1 MTLTE
6 KVAYLKGLMEGL
18 NINKDTAEG
27 KVLCAMAD
35 ILEDMSTS
43 VVDLEDSMAEV
54 QGYLDE
60 LDDDLADVE
69 DIIYEDEDEDDYYD
83 DEEDDEDFIDD
94 DDFIEVECP
103 YCGETVYFD
112 DSVDPDDLKNK
123 WSEIRKIIR
132 SIPSH
137 GQCRAAMEKAG
148 CKLTVKDIG
157 KDEGLFA
164 DCIEYSP
171 YMRHRLT
178 LLRLKN
184 MII

>member
-69 DIIYEDEDEDDYYD
+69 DILYEDEDE
-83 DEEDDEDFIDD
+83 EFE
-94 DDFIEVECP
+94 
-103 YCGETVYFD
+103 
-112 DSVDPDDLKNK
+112 
-123 WSEIRKIIR
+123 
-132 SIPSH
+132 
-137 GQCRAAMEKAG
+137 
-148 CKLTVKDIG
+148 
-157 KDEGLFA
+157 
-164 DCIEYSP
+164 
-171 YMRHRLT
+171 
-178 LLRLKN
+178 
-184 MII
+184 

>member
-18 NINKDTAEG
+18 NMNKDTAEG

-43 VVDLEDSMAEV
+43 VVDLEDSMAEA

-69 DIIYEDEDEDDYYD
+69 DIVYDDEDDDDYYD
-83 DEEDDEDFIDD
+83 DDDDDEDFIDD

-112 DSVDPDDLKNK
+112 DSVDPDDIVCPACNESFSCICDECDGGCDDCDACESCEDLKALDG
-123 WSEIRKIIR
+123 E
-132 SIPSH
+132 
-137 GQCRAAMEKAG
+137 
-148 CKLTVKDIG
+148 D
-157 KDEGLFA
+157 DE
-164 DCIEYSP
+164 
-171 YMRHRLT
+171 
-178 LLRLKN
+178 
-184 MII
+184 